1 MSQRVIY
8 TRIPLE
14 VKVIFAPNGQMT
26 PVSLFFGDKQYT
38 IDRILRVRPYKPP
51 KIAAIA
57 PIAYT
62 VVIEGIEKE
71 IYFEAESNTWFS
83 VKAQYL

>member
-1 MSQRVIY
+1 MSQQVIY

-14 VKVIFAPNGQMT
+14 VKVLFAPNGQMK
-26 PVSLFFGDKQYT
+26 PVSLFFEDKQYT
-38 IDRILRVRPYKPP
+38 VDRILRVRPYKPP
-51 KIAAIA
+51 KVAAIA

-71 IYFEAESNTWFS
+71 IFFEAESNTGFS
-83 VKAQYL
+83 VKAQYV

>member
-1 MSQRVIY
+1 MSQQVIY

-14 VKVIFAPNGQMT
+14 VKVLFAPNGQMK
-26 PVSLFFGDKQYT
+26 PVSLFFEDKQYT
-38 IDRILRVRPYKPP
+38 VDRILRVRPYKPP
-51 KIAAIA
+51 KVAAIA

-71 IYFEAESNTWFS
+71 IFFEAESNTWFS
-83 VKAQYL
+83 VKAQYV

>member
-14 VKVIFAPNGQMT
+14 VKVLFAPNGQMK
-26 PVSLFFGDKQYT
+26 PVNLFFEDKQYT
-38 IDRILRVRPYKPP
+38 VDRILRVRPYKPP
-51 KIAAIA
+51 KVAAIA

-71 IYFEAESNTWFS
+71 IFFEAESNTWFS
-83 VKAQYL
+83 VKAQYV